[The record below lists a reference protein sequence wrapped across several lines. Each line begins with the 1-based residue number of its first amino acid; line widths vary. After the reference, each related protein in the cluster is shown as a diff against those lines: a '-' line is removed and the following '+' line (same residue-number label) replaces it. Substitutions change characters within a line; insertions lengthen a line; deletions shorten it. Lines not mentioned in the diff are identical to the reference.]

1 MSDDRQPP
9 RPPELG
15 PAAPDT
21 RPPGTDSRPL
31 DSRPLD
37 SRPPESRPPDSQ
49 LLDSRPPGS
58 RPSHPLDGEG
68 PLSDPLT
75 DRIAAGMLGALRLA
89 GLVILS
95 AVHFGLA
102 FPALLSNLDGY
113 RHAWVQLTAFG
124 LLTLIIVVDALLG
137 AAGRRRPRRWVAAGL
152 LCSLVAAVVATSQ
165 LPGEHYLATPH
176 WTFLEI
182 GWFGVLLLFDAGLN
196 ATLLFL
202 ALHVVLTLGQL
213 LLVGIPSRQTAAGMA
228 VSALA
233 ICAFQIAAAVMARLL
248 RECAT
253 AAGATAREQERVR
266 TEAAVSAQVHVDQRS
281 RYRDLGRS
289 VLPLLTGLADGT
301 LDPGSERVRRRCAFE
316 AARMR
321 RLFAERDH
329 ASDPLLHEL
338 RAGIGVAERHG
349 VDVQLAVRGASA
361 PVPRHLRRALTE
373 PVLAALATA
382 ERSARATVVRGGG
395 QVRVSVVTDAPQTD
409 IPEPTE
415 RGIRVRTVHS
425 EGRLLVEASYTLLA
439 APPSAPSSSGGVR
452 TINVRSTQNTQSSSS
467 EVNPS

>member
-1 MSDDRQPP
+1 MAPGSPP
-9 RPPELG
+9 
-15 PAAPDT
+15 PATSSSP
-21 RPPGTDSRPL
+21 S
-31 DSRPLD
+31 
-37 SRPPESRPPDSQ
+37 
-49 LLDSRPPGS
+49 GS
-58 RPSHPLDGEG
+58 RPSPPLDRER
-68 PLSDPLT
+68 PASDPLT

-102 FPALLSNLDGY
+102 LPALLANLDGY

-124 LLTLIIVVDALLG
+124 LLTLIIAIDALLG

-152 LCSLVAAVVATSQ
+152 VCSLATAVVATSQ
-165 LPGEHYLATPH
+165 LPGDHFLATPH

-202 ALHVVLTLGQL
+202 GLHVVVTLGQL
-213 LLVGIPSRQTAAGMA
+213 LLAGIPSRQAAAGMA

-253 AAGATAREQERVR
+253 TAAATAREQERVR
-266 TEAAVSAQVHVDQRS
+266 TEAAVSAQVHADQRS

-301 LDPGSERVRRRCAFE
+301 LDPGDQRVRRRCAFE
-316 AARMR
+316 AARLR

-382 ERSARATVVRGGG
+382 EHSARATVVRGGG
-395 QVRVSVVTDAPQTD
+395 QVRVSVVTDAPGTD

-415 RGIRVRTVHS
+415 RGVRVRTVHS
-425 EGRLLVEASYTLLA
+425 EGRLLVEASYTLHT
-439 APPSAPSSSGGVR
+439 PSPSGDVHVPE
-452 TINVRSTQNTQSSSS
+452 IRSAQSSSS
-467 EVNPS
+467 EVSPS

>member
-9 RPPELG
+9 G
-15 PAAPDT
+15 PRAPD
-21 RPPGTDSRPL
+21 PL
-31 DSRPLD
+31 DS
-37 SRPPESRPPDSQ
+37 E
-49 LLDSRPPGS
+49 
-58 RPSHPLDGEG
+58 PSA
-68 PLSDPLT
+68 SDPLT

-102 FPALLSNLDGY
+102 LPALLANLDGY
-113 RHAWVQLTAFG
+113 RHTWVQLSAFG

-137 AAGRRRPRRWVAAGL
+137 VAGRRRPRAWVAAGL
-152 LCSLVAAVVATSQ
+152 VCSLVAAVVATSQ
-165 LPGEHYLATPH
+165 LPGDHYLATPH

-202 ALHVVLTLGQL
+202 GLHVVVTLGQL
-213 LLVGIPSRQTAAGMA
+213 TLAGIPSRQAAAGMA

-248 RECAT
+248 RDCAT

-266 TEAAVSAQVHVDQRS
+266 TEAAVSAQVHADQRS

-289 VLPLLTGLADGT
+289 VLPLLTGLAEGT
-301 LDPGSERVRRRCAFE
+301 LDPGDERIRRRCAFE
-316 AARMR
+316 AARLR

-349 VDVQLAVRGASA
+349 VDVQLAVRGVSA

-395 QVRVSVVTDAPQTD
+395 QVRVSVVTDAPETD

-425 EGRLLVEASYTLLA
+425 EGRLLVEASYTLR
-439 APPSAPSSSGGVR
+439 APSPAGDARTPDVPSAQ
-452 TINVRSTQNTQSSSS
+452 NTQNTQGTPSGQSSSS
-467 EVNPS
+467 EVSPS

>member
-1 MSDDRQPP
+1 MQPP
-9 RPPELG
+9 DWRPSDVQP
-15 PAAPDT
+15 PDW
-21 RPPGTDSRPL
+21 RPFDVQPPGSCPPHSRPL

-37 SRPPESRPPDSQ
+37 SPPPDARPPDS
-49 LLDSRPPGS
+49 LPLDSG
-58 RPSHPLDGEG
+58 PSDPLDGER
-68 PLSDPLT
+68 PLPDPLT

-89 GLVILS
+89 GLGILS

-102 FPALLSNLDGY
+102 LPALLSNLDGY
-113 RHAWVQLTAFG
+113 RHPWVQLTAFG

-137 AAGRRRPRRWVAAGL
+137 MAGRRRPRRWVAAGL
-152 LCSLVAAVVATSQ
+152 LCSLAAAVVATSQ
-165 LPGEHYLATPH
+165 LPGDHFLATPH

-196 ATLLFL
+196 ATLLFV
-202 ALHVVLTLGQL
+202 ALHVVVTLGQL
-213 LLVGIPSRQTAAGMA
+213 LLAGIPSRQAAAGMA

-248 RECAT
+248 RGCAT

-266 TEAAVSAQVHVDQRS
+266 TEAAVSAQVHADQRS

-301 LDPGSERVRRRCAFE
+301 LDPGDERVRRRCAFE

-395 QVRVSVVTDAPQTD
+395 QVRVSVVTDTPETD

-439 APPSAPSSSGGVR
+439 PSPSGAAR
-452 TINVRSTQNTQSSSS
+452 PRDHDTPETAWNAQSSSS
-467 EVNPS
+467 EVSPS

>member
-1 MSDDRQPP
+1 MSDDPRSPGPQP
-9 RPPELG
+9 L
-15 PAAPDT
+15 AA
-21 RPPGTDSRPL
+21 
-31 DSRPLD
+31 
-37 SRPPESRPPDSQ
+37 RPPD
-49 LLDSRPPGS
+49 
-58 RPSHPLDGEG
+58 PLDGE
-68 PLSDPLT
+68 PPASDPLT

-89 GLVILS
+89 GLAILS

-102 FPALLSNLDGY
+102 LPALLANLDGY

-137 AAGRRRPRRWVAAGL
+137 VAGRRRPRPWVAAGL
-152 LCSLVAAVVATSQ
+152 VCSLVAAVVATSQ
-165 LPGEHYLATPH
+165 LPGDHYLATPH

-202 ALHVVLTLGQL
+202 GIHVVVTLGQL
-213 LLVGIPSRQTAAGMA
+213 TLAGIPSRQAAAGMA

-233 ICAFQIAAAVMARLL
+233 ICAFQIAAAVMAKLL
-248 RECAT
+248 RGCAT
-253 AAGATAREQERVR
+253 TAGATAREQERVR
-266 TEAAVSAQVHVDQRS
+266 TEAAVSAQVHADQRS

-301 LDPGSERVRRRCAFE
+301 LDPGDERVRRRCAFE
-316 AARMR
+316 AARLR

-349 VDVQLAVRGASA
+349 VDVQLAVRGVSA

-395 QVRVSVVTDAPQTD
+395 QVRVSVVTDAPETD

-415 RGIRVRTVHS
+415 RGVRVRTVHS

-439 APPSAPSSSGGVR
+439 PSPAGDTR
-452 TINVRSTQNTQSSSS
+452 TRNVPNAQGTQTGEGTHSTHSTQSTPSTRGVQSSSS
-467 EVNPS
+467 EVSPS